1 MRKIAHKRGNIA
13 KCNVSL
19 FLSYPISLF
28 PGSPVPRF
36 LCSPVSRFPIR
47 ELKIDDAA
55 TPRRGVNIYDK
66 KKDFWNLMSV
76 TTV

>member
-1 MRKIAHKRGNIA
+1 MLQQNLFAGFKLFYYIKQTDFVFSGLLC
-13 KCNVSL
+13 CN
-19 FLSYPISLF
+19 
-28 PGSPVPRF
+28 
-36 LCSPVSRFPIR
+36 R